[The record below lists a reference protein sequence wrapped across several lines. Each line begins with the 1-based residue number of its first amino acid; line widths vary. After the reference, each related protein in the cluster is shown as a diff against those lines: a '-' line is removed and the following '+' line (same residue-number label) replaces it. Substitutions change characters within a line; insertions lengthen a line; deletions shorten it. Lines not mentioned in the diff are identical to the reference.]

1 MVHHY
6 IKKEEKTTMKT
17 MDRLV
22 FYENYLKIRK
32 NTFWA
37 NVSLLWYFAKLNA
50 CRFSLPSLRLI
61 HENLSNRKQ
70 RTKIDDDYSSWLE
83 ILSDILQRSILGL
96 LLFNIFLADLF
107 FVVIGKIIASC
118 ADDSTPFIK
127 ENNIDNVIASLEQ
140 VFDALFNSFKNNRLK
155 NNVDKCH
162 VLVQTNKM
170 SSEADLGLLQH
181 PRWSALC

>member
-1 MVHHY
+1 MV
-6 IKKEEKTTMKT
+6 
-17 MDRLV
+17 
-22 FYENYLKIRK
+22 
-32 NTFWA
+32 
-37 NVSLLWYFAKLNA
+37 YFFLI
-50 CRFSLPSLRLI
+50 FSWRIS
-61 HENLSNRKQ
+61 
-70 RTKIDDDYSSWLE
+70 
-83 ILSDILQRSILGL
+83 
-96 LLFNIFLADLF
+96 F

-181 PRWSALC
+181 PRGSAM